1 MCMHSHRLVMKPR
14 RHRRKRFAHLHMRFA
29 SLSAP
34 ELVHRVASTFLPTPT
49 QGFHT
54 MSQLNDLP
62 RTYTRFAAQPYT
74 PHIGAVIHGL
84 DLSQPLDE
92 ETQNQLRDALARH
105 EVIFFRDQNLTPEQH
120 VNFTRTFGGVAEVKA
135 FFPRLETQPEI
146 EIVESTAEKPSAA
159 SNWHADITWREQP
172 PLGTSLY
179 AQVIPATGGDTI
191 WASLTKAWESLP
203 PAFQAYLETLTAVHT
218 WEISGWT
225 EYLLRK
231 DASGEELK
239 AARAKYPP
247 VEHPVVRVHP
257 VTGKKILYVN
267 PTFTSHIKGLKRSA
281 SDALLTQLFDLARVP
296 EFQARLQ
303 WQPGTLAVWDN
314 RSTQHYAVGDFFP
327 QHRKLHRITITAEK
341 TF

>member
-1 MCMHSHRLVMKPR
+1 
-14 RHRRKRFAHLHMRFA
+14 
-29 SLSAP
+29 
-34 ELVHRVASTFLPTPT
+34 
-49 QGFHT
+49 

-62 RTYTRFAAQPYT
+62 RTYTRFAVEPYT

-84 DLSQPLDE
+84 DLRQPLDR
-92 ETQNQLRDALARH
+92 ETQTELQQALAAF
-105 EVIFFRDQNLTPEQH
+105 EVLFFRDQHLTPQQH
-120 VNFTRTFGGVAEVKA
+120 IDFTRTFGSVSEVKA
-135 FFPRLETQPEI
+135 FFPRVEGHPEV
-146 EIVESTAEKPSAA
+146 EIVESTAERPKA
-159 SNWHADITWREQP
+159 SNNWHADITWREQP

-179 AQVIPATGGDTI
+179 AQVIPASGGDTL
-191 WASLTKAWESLP
+191 WASLTQAYESLP

-231 DASGEELK
+231 DASGDELR

-267 PTFTSHIKGLKRSA
+267 STFTSHIKGLPRTQ
-281 SDALLTQLFDLARVP
+281 SDALLSQLFALAQVP
-296 EFQARLQ
+296 EFQARLR
-303 WQPGTLAVWDN
+303 WAPGTLAVWDN

-327 QHRKLHRITITAEK
+327 QHRKLHRITITTDRA
-341 TF
+341 F

>member
-1 MCMHSHRLVMKPR
+1 
-14 RHRRKRFAHLHMRFA
+14 
-29 SLSAP
+29 
-34 ELVHRVASTFLPTPT
+34 
-49 QGFHT
+49 

-62 RTYTRFAAQPYT
+62 GTYSRFKVEPYT
-74 PHIGAVIHGL
+74 PNIGAVIHGL
-84 DLSQPLDE
+84 DLRQPLDE
-92 ETQNQLRDALARH
+92 ATQAELRDALARH
-105 EVIFFRDQNLTPEQH
+105 EVIFFRDQTLTPEQH
-120 VNFTRTFGGVAEVKA
+120 VAFTRTFGGVAEVKA
-135 FFPRLETQPEI
+135 FFPRLESHPEI
-146 EIVESTAEKPSAA
+146 EIVESTSDKPKAA

-179 AQVIPATGGDTI
+179 AQVIPATGGDTL
-191 WASLTKAWESLP
+191 WASLTAAYDSLP

-231 DASGEELK
+231 DASGDELK

-267 PTFTSHIKGLKRSA
+267 STFTSHIKGLSRSD
-281 SDALLTQLFDLARVP
+281 SDALLTQLFELARVP
-296 EFQARLQ
+296 EFQARLRWAQ
-303 WQPGTLAVWDN
+303 GTLAVWDN

-327 QHRKLHRITITAEK
+327 QHRKLHRITITADQ